1 MICFKEL
8 FSNGSGD
15 GEEEDR
21 FFSSVDDIKL
31 YTNSLLGSCF
41 FILLLFATTLNTLT
55 GVVNAIKCNAR
66 GQSNDLK
73 HLLQGSRQI

>member
-1 MICFKEL
+1 MVRGM
-8 FSNGSGD
+8 GS
-15 GEEEDR
+15 R
-21 FFSSVDDIKL
+21 KIVFFSSVDDIKL

-55 GVVNAIKCNAR
+55 GIVNAIKCNAR

>member
-1 MICFKEL
+1 MVRGM
-8 FSNGSGD
+8 GS
-15 GEEEDR
+15 R
-21 FFSSVDDIKL
+21 KIIFFSSVDDIKL

-55 GVVNAIKCNAR
+55 GIVNAIKCNAR